1 MWAKNI
7 LWLVAWIWRGSKL
20 GEGSW
25 CFLPPN
31 FFFLIVSAQL
41 SKLTYSL
48 RSARLL
54 DISLPD
60 RLVCS
65 LVLLQAGSCWQL
77 PAFNEA
83 NSAVLLIVW
92 EFLGVS
98 WLESRAISVR
108 SSCCQPPW
116 ERKPVPGLLHIKPQH
131 PRSTADVTLDKNCL
145 SIFR

>member
-25 CFLPPN
+25 CFLPPS
-31 FFFLIVSAQL
+31 FFFF
-41 SKLTYSL
+41 SL
-48 RSARLL
+48 YQRNSPSWRIPRSARLL

-60 RLVCS
+60 RLACS

-108 SSCCQPPW
+108 SSCCLPPW

-131 PRSTADVTLDKNCL
+131 PRSTDVTLDKDCL
-145 SIFR
+145 SIFH